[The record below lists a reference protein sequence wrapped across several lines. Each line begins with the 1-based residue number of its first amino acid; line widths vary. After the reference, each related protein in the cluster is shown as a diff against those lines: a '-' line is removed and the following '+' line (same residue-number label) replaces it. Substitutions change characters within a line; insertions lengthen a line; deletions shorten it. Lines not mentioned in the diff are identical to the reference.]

1 MVKRYI
7 AETGTD
13 LVLHAME
20 HDPDW
25 VASALLRTETRIALC
40 RQPLALAVQDLI
52 GARLAEDWAQFL
64 VIEVD
69 ADCLEVAS
77 EIGCAHGLRSL
88 DAVHLAA
95 GERLPRPCSFVTFDT
110 RQREAA
116 RELGFDVVPID
127 A

>member
-7 AETGTD
+7 AEEGTN

-20 HDPDW
+20 IDEDW
-25 VASALLRTETRIALC
+25 VASALLRTESRIALC
-40 RQPLALAVQDLI
+40 RQPLSRSVQESI
-52 GARLAEDWAQFL
+52 AARLADDWARFL
-64 VIEVD
+64 VVD
-69 ADCLEVAS
+69 VDSECLEVAS

-95 GERLPRPCSFVTFDT
+95 GDRLPRPCSFVTFDA

-116 RELGFDVVPID
+116 RALGFDVVPVD